1 MRFNKSVTIYK
12 SDYNTANDEAG
23 LLEVIK
29 RPCFTLFP
37 DKTVISKNA
46 DIGFVEMPVDIEITL
61 KGLLNIHDY
70 TPYIAEIDSDKY
82 KILSWLENPL
92 FKYTILRGVLSKRF

>member
-61 KGLLNIHDY
+61 KGLLNIH
-70 TPYIAEIDSDKY
+70 EY